1 MSIFTILTDSGVGG
15 TFITWSLHY
24 LAGHTEY
31 FNHKTNSW
39 CELISTPLTNI
50 NAHNFKPNQPT
61 SYNEFNDCLVKLI
74 NCKSNNFHTMYFH
87 NFREAE
93 VNIFTD
99 TQAAVDKVIPV
110 ATKLIVLT
118 NQPKNSLYHK
128 SLRSRILTYKLNNL
142 TEINLSNEEQLDD
155 YINHFFKES
164 FIKWKELQLTNTW
177 DKREFIAL
185 NFRKNAISIAPCI
198 DLSVDHFDIDC
209 LELFNT
215 ADAMISSLFDYLEIK
230 LDTDRFFKWNQ
241 IYQSWRE
248 LHYNRLNF
256 VWHFDKIIEY
266 ILKGYYLDLGR
277 FDLDIV
283 QEAFIQHELIY
294 KHNLGLKT
302 WQLEKFQN
310 TQQLHALLEPNTH
323 LLSTY

>member
-1 MSIFTILTDSGVGG
+1 
-15 TFITWSLHY
+15 
-24 LAGHTEY
+24 
-31 FNHKTNSW
+31 
-39 CELISTPLTNI
+39 
-50 NAHNFKPNQPT
+50 
-61 SYNEFNDCLVKLI
+61 
-74 NCKSNNFHTMYFH
+74 MYFH